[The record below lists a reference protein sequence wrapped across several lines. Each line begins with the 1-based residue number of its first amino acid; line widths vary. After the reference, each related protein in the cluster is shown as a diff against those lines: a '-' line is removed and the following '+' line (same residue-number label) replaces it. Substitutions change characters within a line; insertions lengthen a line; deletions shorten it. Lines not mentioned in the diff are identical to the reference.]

1 MFDKCIYLRN
11 KRVGNFQRVPFWG
24 AKIAN
29 QVKISIKITCEI
41 TLRFTCDFFIKL
53 FILLIL
59 GNNYNI

>member
-1 MFDKCIYLRN
+1 MYHILM
-11 KRVGNFQRVPFWG
+11 QRVPFWG
-24 AKIAN
+24 AKVAN

-41 TLRFTCDFFIKL
+41 TLRFTCDFFFIKL